1 MHNISA
7 TIISE
12 NGIKQKI
19 FATGVSLLN
28 IFQEPLNIWS
38 RHIVFYVCHKCLK
51 KRGIKSSQSQRS
63 NIVHTLTI

>member
-19 FATGVSLLN
+19 FATGVLLLN

-38 RHIVFYVCHKCLK
+38 RHIVFFMCV
-51 KRGIKSSQSQRS
+51 I
-63 NIVHTLTI
+63 NV